1 LVGYRFDSYPEFS
14 YSLRRLDFSQL
25 GAKGVGYARHQSPL
39 KEVIEM
45 HTLPTTMVQALAPFA
60 PLFSERV
67 FRHARVLLIGAILAP
82 GRRTVSSA
90 LRAMGLDRE
99 KRFHRYHR
107 VLSRA
112 RWSSLEASRILL
124 GLLLEA
130 FVGEGPL
137 ILGLDE
143 TLERRY
149 GKKISARGV
158 YRDPVRSTHE
168 NFVKS
173 SGLRWVCVMVLVEVP
188 WASRVWALPF
198 LSALAPS
205 ERYAAQRGRRHK
217 KITEWAWQLLLVVR
231 RWYPQR
237 EIVAV
242 ADRAYASLKLL
253 ESCRKLTNPIT
264 FITRL
269 RLDAALYEPA
279 PPRRPGQIGR
289 PRIKGERLPNLSV
302 VAEDPKTVWKPSK
315 IANWYGSGQRTIEI
329 ASQTAVWYS
338 TGLFAVPVRWV
349 LIRDPEG
356 RFKTQ
361 ALLCTDLDADPKKI
375 VSWFVMRWQ
384 LEVTFQEM
392 RRHLGF
398 ETQRQ
403 WSDSAIGRTTPALLA
418 LFSLV
423 TLLAHRRMGQA
434 AGALRR
440 QAAWYHKRH
449 PTFADALALVRKELW
464 AEEQT
469 FCGSPAETDTIK
481 VPRAF
486 MEHLTDAVCYAA

>member
-1 LVGYRFDSYPEFS
+1 MR
-14 YSLRRLDFSQL
+14 
-25 GAKGVGYARHQSPL
+25 
-39 KEVIEM
+39 
-45 HTLPTTMVQALAPFA
+45 TLPPKMVQVLAPFA
-60 PLFSERV
+60 PLFSKRV
-67 FRHARVLLIGAILAP
+67 WQHAQVLLMGAILAP
-82 GRRTVSSA
+82 GARTVGSA
-90 LRAMGLDRE
+90 LRAMGLDQQ

-107 VLSRA
+107 VLNRA
-112 RWSSLEASRILL
+112 SWSSLEASRALL
-124 GLLLEA
+124 GLLVEA
-130 FVGEGPL
+130 FVPEGGPL
-137 ILGLDE
+137 VVGIDE

-168 NFVKS
+168 TFVKS
-173 SGLRWVCVMVLVEVP
+173 SGLRWVCAMLLVEVP

-205 ERYAAQRGRRHK
+205 ERYAAKRGKRHK
-217 KITEWAWQLLLVVR
+217 KITEWAWQLLLVLR

-242 ADRAYASLKLL
+242 TDRAYASLKLL
-253 ESCRKLTNPIT
+253 SRCRSLRRPVT

-269 RLDAALYEPA
+269 RLVAALYEPA
-279 PPRRPGQIGR
+279 PPRRRGQRGR
-289 PRIKGERLPNLSV
+289 PRLKGERLPNLSV
-302 VAEDPKTVWKPSK
+302 VAEAPNTVWKPAK
-315 IANWYGSGQRTIEI
+315 IANWYGSGERMVEI
-329 ASQTAVWYS
+329 ASETAVWYS

-349 LIRDPEG
+349 LVRDPKGE
-356 RFKTQ
+356 FKTQ
-361 ALLCTDLDADPKKI
+361 ALLCTDLDTDPQKV

-384 LEVTFQEM
+384 LEVTFQEV

-403 WSDSAIGRTTPALLA
+403 WSELAIRRTTPALLG

-423 TLLAHRRMGQA
+423 ALFADRPMRQA
-434 AGALRR
+434 AGTLRR
-440 QAAWYHKRH
+440 RAGWYRKAH

-464 AEEQT
+464 AQERT
-469 FCGSPAETDTIK
+469 FYGSPAHSDTIK

-486 MEHLTDAVCYAA
+486 VERLTEAVCYAA

>member
-1 LVGYRFDSYPEFS
+1 M
-14 YSLRRLDFSQL
+14 LDFSHL
-25 GAKGVGYARHQSPL
+25 EAKGVGYALVTSSL
-39 KEVIEM
+39 KRGDLKVR
-45 HTLPTTMVQALAPFA
+45 TLPPKMVQALAPFA

-67 FRHARVLLIGAILAP
+67 FRHARVLFIGAILAP
-82 GRRTVSSA
+82 GARTVSSA

-112 RWSSLEASRILL
+112 RWSGREASRILL

-130 FVGEGPL
+130 FVGVGPL
-137 ILGLDE
+137 VLGLDE

-173 SGLRWVCVMVLVEVP
+173 SGLRWVCVMLLVDVP

-205 ERYAAQRGRRHK
+205 ERYAAAQGRRHK

-231 RWYPQR
+231 RWHPKR

-253 ESCRKLTNPIT
+253 DRCRKLSKPIT
-264 FITRL
+264 FVTRL

-279 PPRRPGQIGR
+279 PPRRQGQIGR
-289 PRIKGERLPNLSV
+289 PRIKGERLPNLSE
-302 VAEDPKTVWKPSK
+302 VAEAPKTLWKPTK
-315 IANWYGSGQRTIEI
+315 IANWYGSGDRTVEI

-349 LIRDPEG
+349 LIRDPQG
-356 RFKTQ
+356 GFKTQ

-375 VSWFVMRWQ
+375 VCWFVMRWQ
-384 LEVTFQEM
+384 LEVTFQEV

-403 WSDSAIGRTTPALLA
+403 WSDMAIERTTPALLG
-418 LFSLV
+418 LFSLIA
-423 TLLAHRRMGQA
+423 LFAHQWMRQA
-434 AGALRR
+434 AGAFRR

-464 AEEQT
+464 AQEQQT
-469 FCGSPAETDTIK
+469 FYGSPAEADTIK
-481 VPRAF
+481 VPRDF
-486 MEHLTDAVCYAA
+486 MERLTEAVCYAA